1 MYACYSD
8 LLNSVDASVDP
19 CKDFYRFACGGWMKK
34 HPRPPSSDSWNPF
47 KKLTTE
53 NNKVIEMLLRD
64 KELKAIYSKVGNITY
79 VQVHYFEYFTFGF
92 FIP

>member
-1 MYACYSD
+1 
-8 LLNSVDASVDP
+8 
-19 CKDFYRFACGGWMKK
+19 MKK

-53 NNKVIEMLLRD
+53 NNEVIEMLLRD
-64 KELKAIYSKVGNITY
+64 KELKAIYSKVGNIIY